1 MKKLSKKFILS
12 GLNICLAVL
21 LLFICGCNA
30 SCGIYSST
38 LDWAV
43 AVIQAY
49 YYWDI
54 SEEDIRSAGLEGLND
69 LLDAYSSYYTASE
82 YEAVVS
88 SNEGNRSGIGISYQY
103 IPPEAGDELGMDSG
117 VYIVSVLGNSPA
129 YNSGLRPGMF
139 ITGGV
144 AADGSVVTIETNDD
158 LSAFLE
164 DFETGEDFTLITDH
178 GEFTMAKA
186 EYVMSYCSMATNEGE
201 WSISYDSSSNMTVE
215 YSESDSYSY
224 LPEGT
229 AYIRLSQF
237 YGNAANEMAA
247 LLKEFNA
254 SGCTSLI
261 FDLRSNG
268 GGLVSIMQSLAY
280 LFTADLSSSYDV
292 AMYAQYKDGST
303 VGYSVDKFTNDS
315 SCYLPAGTP
324 VTILAN
330 NGTASASEA
339 LIGALISNG
348 VVDYSDIYV
357 SDLSQTYLEYTG
369 TEEKNRRTYGK
380 GIMQST
386 YTYWITGEALKL
398 TVARIL
404 WPDNETCI
412 HDVGIGVN
420 DGCNAVKT
428 KWSITYGDE
437 ELQAVCNRL
446 SGN

>member
-1 MKKLSKKFILS
+1 MKKFSKKLILS
-12 GLNICLAVL
+12 GLNICLALVL
-21 LLFICGCNA
+21 LFTCGCSA
-30 SCGIYSST
+30 SCGIYFST

-49 YYWDI
+49 YYWDV
-54 SEEDIRSAGLEGLND
+54 SEEDIRNAGLDGLD
-69 LLDAYSSYYTASE
+69 DILDAYSAYYTADE
-82 YEAVVS
+82 YSAVVS
-88 SNEGNRSGIGISYQY
+88 SNAGNRSGIGISYQY
-103 IPPEAGDELGMDSG
+103 ISPTVGEELGMGSG

-129 YNSGLRPGMF
+129 YKSGLRPGMF
-139 ITGGV
+139 ITDGI
-144 AADGSVVTIETNDD
+144 AADGTVVEIADNSS
-158 LSAFLE
+158 LSEFLE
-164 DFETGEDFTLITDH
+164 SFDDGEDFTLITDH
-178 GEFTMAKA
+178 GAFTMAKA
-186 EYVMSYCSMATNEGE
+186 EYVMSYCFMATNEGE
-201 WSISYDSSSNMTVE
+201 WSISYDSSSSMTVE
-215 YSESDSYSY
+215 YIESDAYYY

-229 AYIRLSQF
+229 AYIKLSQF

-247 LLKEFNA
+247 LIKQFNA

-268 GGLVSIMQSLAY
+268 GGLVSVMQALTY
-280 LFTADLSSSYDV
+280 LFTADLESPYDV

-303 VGYSVDKFTNDS
+303 VGYYVDKFTSDS

-324 VTILAN
+324 VTVLAN

-348 VVDYSDIYV
+348 VIDYSDIYV
-357 SDLSQTYLEYTG
+357 SDFEQVYLNATG
-369 TEEKNRRTYGK
+369 TADKNCRTYGK

-386 YTYWITGEALKL
+386 YTYFVTGEALKL

-420 DGCNAVKT
+420 EGCITVKT

-437 ELQAVCNRL
+437 ELQAVCSLL